1 VKIFEDLVKR
11 FLGRIYTQYPT
22 DGCSAVEFESGDKVW
37 FKDGKI
43 HKIGGPAIIQG
54 SFQAWYC
61 MGRLHRT
68 DGPAIVRKDGDSEWW
83 VDGTMLSEDEFYR
96 FVDQD
101 TGEVLIPPN
110 IIISRQMNG
119 GMVTT
124 YTLA

>member
-1 VKIFEDLVKR
+1 VKISKDLVKR
-11 FLGRIYTQYPT
+11 FLGRIYTQHPT

-110 IIISRQMNG
+110 IIVSRQMNG